1 MTYIINICILF
12 YLLILM
18 NIHITDQKH
27 NVMCLY
33 GHTMGTIWKIK
44 FINDQK
50 LKFNYLMKKIQTQL
64 NFDNHQISSWNNTSD
79 ISNFNNNFTTKPQK
93 INNVLSKLISMS
105 LLIGHKTHN
114 LLDITSGT
122 LINLWGFGPKHSI
135 NKIPSLSEIKTAKL
149 TSGYKHIKI
158 IKKKN
163 TNYLQKDIPQLQI
176 NLSSIGEGFAAD
188 NLAEIL
194 NREKITNY
202 TVLVGGAIRTHT
214 PCCNSKPKIIAIQ
227 KPEELG
233 HQIHMFVSLK
243 NNGISTSGTY
253 RNYYLIN
260 KKNIIHLI
268 DPITGNPSNTNLISV
283 SVISKSAL
291 ESDLWDTGLMLLGF
305 QQAKNIAISEKL
317 AVCLIKRE
325 ASHLFTWISPQFKKF
340 LINQPT

>member
-158 IKKKN
+158 IKKKIQI
-163 TNYLQKDIPQLQI
+163 TYKKIYHNYKLI
-176 NLSSIGEGFAAD
+176 
-188 NLAEIL
+188 
-194 NREKITNY
+194 Y
-202 TVLVGGAIRTHT
+202 LV
-214 PCCNSKPKIIAIQ
+214 
-227 KPEELG
+227 
-233 HQIHMFVSLK
+233 
-243 NNGISTSGTY
+243 
-253 RNYYLIN
+253 
-260 KKNIIHLI
+260 
-268 DPITGNPSNTNLISV
+268 
-283 SVISKSAL
+283 
-291 ESDLWDTGLMLLGF
+291 
-305 QQAKNIAISEKL
+305 
-317 AVCLIKRE
+317 
-325 ASHLFTWISPQFKKF
+325 
-340 LINQPT
+340 